1 MAAQTFRIS
10 RSFKVIGFGAD
21 ATARFFSLPSQSM
34 FTVVAE
40 SAISGCIQIMYEGEL
55 YVTFKRNLMSHLE
68 RETDLSGSA
77 G

>member
-1 MAAQTFRIS
+1 
-10 RSFKVIGFGAD
+10 
-21 ATARFFSLPSQSM
+21 M

-55 YVTFKRNLMSHLE
+55 YVTFKRNLMLHLE